1 MLCSDMAGEGWLFVM
16 REGQL
21 ASWLSFSQQ
30 TMMAMLNHRSKHMHD
45 AGWMSNWNAR
55 SKTCEAAELAH
66 MLELCVTLG
75 KGLHVQALLL
85 AMGQQHNTTVLL
97 CPLKHYPSYLFLAVH
112 EAGDMLDFD
121 ERDLCGHVDTVRAL
135 LEVGGLELLMITKD
149 NGWSCLHAAVYAK
162 KLCIVQELLHAGGW
176 ELLALTS
183 SNIRFATPTHI
194 SCLYLAAEEGDV
206 DIVQMLL
213 LEAGERGRELIML
226 GSEHAS
232 QCSSECSSIDAAVSS
247 GSALTVEAL
256 RLCLRSV

>member
-1 MLCSDMAGEGWLFVM
+1 MLCSDMAGEGLLCLM
-16 REGQL
+16 RDGQL
-21 ASWLSFSQQ
+21 AFFLSFSEQ
-30 TMMAMLNHRSKHMHD
+30 TIMGMLNHTCKNMHD
-45 AGWMSNWNAR
+45 AGWKSNWTAR
-55 SKTCEAAELAH
+55 SKTCSAAELRR
-66 MLELCVTLG
+66 MLELCVALG
-75 KGLHVQALLL
+75 KGMHVRALL
-85 AMGQQHNTTVLL
+85 QHMAEQHDTTALL
-97 CPLKHYPSYLFLAVH
+97 QPLHHHSSYLFLAVH
-112 EAGDMLDFD
+112 EAGDMLDFY
-121 ERDLCGHVDTVRAL
+121 EADLCGHVDTVQAL
-135 LEVGGLELLMITKD
+135 LEVGGRELLMLTRD
-149 NGWSCLHAAVYAK
+149 DGWSCLHAAVYAK

-183 SNIRFATPTHI
+183 SHKRFATPAHI

-213 LEAGERGRELIML
+213 LEAGERGSELIML